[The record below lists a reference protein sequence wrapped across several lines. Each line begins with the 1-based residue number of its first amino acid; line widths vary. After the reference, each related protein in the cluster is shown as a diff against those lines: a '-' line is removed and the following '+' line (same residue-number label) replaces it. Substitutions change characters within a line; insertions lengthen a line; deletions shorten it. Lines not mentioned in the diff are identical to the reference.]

1 MGADR
6 DGSGAIAAGEGEGE
20 SGADEELA
28 KVGHVGTIGTIT
40 PRVKKFVDETVGW
53 GYGPSM
59 VPTSTTWR
67 MADRL
72 AGGTL
77 ADSIR
82 DLAANDLNAVQ
93 ISERLAELH
102 PGVEVTPQ
110 TIRNWIVAL
119 SPEIAS

>member
-1 MGADR
+1 
-6 DGSGAIAAGEGEGE
+6 
-20 SGADEELA
+20 
-28 KVGHVGTIGTIT
+28 
-40 PRVKKFVDETVGW
+40 
-53 GYGPSM
+53 M

-119 SPEIAS
+119 SPETAS